1 LKIQYGNKVIE
12 MRMKKIFQLVIT
24 LILFSGCAFSQSK
37 TDTILTNRQENA
49 LLITELLNAKGLE
62 HASVG
67 LMAIDL
73 KTRDTLLDFNSD
85 KSLVAASTQKLLTS
99 AAALEI
105 LGADRTFKT
114 TLEYEGII
122 TNDGVLKG
130 NVIIRGGGDPALGSP
145 RFPEFY
151 DGLFERWVQAIK
163 NAGITKIEGKVVGD
177 GSIFGE
183 PEIPATWVWEDIG
196 NYYGSAALGL
206 NLYDNTY
213 FIDFKTSEKAGSLSE
228 VLNVS
233 PFMPY
238 LTFENQVT
246 ASDEN
251 RDMAYIFMTDQPN
264 QRVIKGTLPKNKEL
278 FTIKGAI
285 PDPAFLAAFELTN
298 TLEKAGIMVSDKPFS
313 VYKKTEA
320 KNSQILLE
328 ISSPSLSEIIYYL
341 NLKSINLYAETLL
354 KKIGLVVSD
363 DPSTESG
370 CKVLENF
377 WKSHGMDTGGMFLK
391 DGSGLS
397 RYNALTSG
405 QLVFV
410 LQYMKNNS
418 QNFVVFENSLPVSG
432 KSGSLE
438 NIGKNT
444 PAEGNLRAKSGYME
458 RCMSYAGYVTSVSAK
473 DVVFAV
479 IVNNYS
485 CSNAEMKK
493 ILEDFMVGM
502 SDL

>member
-1 LKIQYGNKVIE
+1 
-12 MRMKKIFQLVIT
+12 MKKVFQIF
-24 LILFSGCAFSQSK
+24 LILFLFSGCAFCQSK
-37 TDTILTNRQENA
+37 TDTILTNRQDNSPLVEK
-49 LLITELLNAKGLE
+49 LLNAKGLE
-62 HASVG
+62 HASIG
-67 LMAIDL
+67 LLAVDL
-73 KTRDTLLDFNSD
+73 NTGDTLLDFNSE

-105 LGADRTFKT
+105 LGADYTFKT
-114 TLEYEGII
+114 SLEQDGNTE
-122 TNDGVLKG
+122 NGVLKG
-130 NVIIRGGGDPALGSP
+130 NIIIRGGGDPALGSP
-145 RFPEFY
+145 LFAEFY
-151 DGLFERWVQAIK
+151 GDLFERWVQAIK
-163 NAGITKIEGKVVGD
+163 TAGITKIEGKVIGD
-177 GSIFGE
+177 GSIFGQ

-196 NYYGSAALGL
+196 NYYGSAVSGI

-213 FIDFKTSEKAGSLSE
+213 FIDFKTSEKAGSPAEILKI
-228 VLNVS
+228 S
-233 PFMPY
+233 PSMPW

-264 QRVIKGTLPKNKEL
+264 QRVIKGTLPKNKEH

-285 PDPAFLAAFELTN
+285 PDPAFLAAFELSN
-298 TLEKAGIMVSDKPFS
+298 ALEKAGIMVSDNPVS
-313 VYKKTEA
+313 VYKKTDI
-320 KNSQILLE
+320 KNCQILLE

-377 WKSHGMDTGGMFLK
+377 WKSHGMGTGGMFLK

-397 RYNALTSG
+397 RYNALTAG
-405 QLVFV
+405 QLVFA

-418 QNFVVFENSLPVSG
+418 ENFVVFENSLPVSG

-444 PAEGNLRAKSGYME
+444 PAEGNLRAKSGYIE
-458 RCMSYAGYVTSVSAK
+458 RCMSYAGYVTTVSGKEAA
-473 DVVFAV
+473 FAV

-493 ILEDFMVGM
+493 ILEKLMVGM